1 MGHRRKARE
10 HALQGLYMHEVG
22 KADVD
27 TIIRFEW
34 LDDEISDDIRNF
46 AVLIIKGVV
55 ENIEKIDS
63 LISTYSKNWKPERLT
78 VIDKSILRLAIF
90 EMLFIDDIPTVVTIN
105 ESIEL
110 GKTFGGENSGQFI
123 NGILD
128 AVKKNEL
135 KEK

>member
-22 KADVD
+22 KADVE
-27 TIIRFEW
+27 TIVQFEW
-34 LDDEISDDIRNF
+34 LDDEIPEEIREF
-46 AVLIIKGVV
+46 AVTLIKGVV
-55 ENIEKIDS
+55 GNIEKLDS
-63 LISTYSKNWKPERLT
+63 LISSYSKNWRPERLT
-78 VIDKSILRLAIF
+78 AIDKSILRLAIY
-90 EMLFIDDIPTVVTIN
+90 EMLFIEDIPTVVTIN

>member
-10 HALQGLYMHEVG
+10 HALQGLYMYEVG

-46 AVLIIKGVV
+46 AVLIIRGV
-55 ENIEKIDS
+55 IEHLETIDS

-90 EMLFIDDIPTVVTIN
+90 EMLFVDDIPTVVTIN